1 MKTLKYNIPKD
12 FKLRISKEYRDVDG
26 FIAELNRTM
35 LIDPDITQRKIEEHL
50 KDDADRYLSWTIFLA
65 LIAICLAFVPMMVIP
80 SIVFVV
86 ASLVMLYKFK
96 NRVDFFDFNVSMMM
110 SFTSMIIHAE
120 SNFEKE
126 EE

>member
-35 LIDPDITQRKIEEHL
+35 LIDPDITQRKIENHL
-50 KDDADRYLSWTIFLA
+50 KDDTDRYLSWSLLLA

>member
-35 LIDPDITQRKIEEHL
+35 LIDPDITQRKIENHL
-50 KDDADRYLSWTIFLA
+50 KDDTDRYLSWSLLLA

-80 SIVFVV
+80 SIGFLI

-110 SFTSMIIHAE
+110 KFTSMILHAE

-126 EE
+126 E